1 MLGSANRVSATC
13 PPRDDATRR
22 STHPSSSCRHRIWPP
37 TWPSSSWWSFLWAWW
52 RTLTPR
58 NVISAFGKHCV
69 SQRSFSTPTR
79 PKLPCLRA
87 CATWLLLMRG
97 ARWRAVKATLP
108 QLAAAGRNNTL
119 TASVANNAVD
129 PGDDLP
135 VVLSTGRPRA

>member
-1 MLGSANRVSATC
+1 
-13 PPRDDATRR
+13 
-22 STHPSSSCRHRIWPP
+22 
-37 TWPSSSWWSFLWAWW
+37 
-52 RTLTPR
+52 
-58 NVISAFGKHCV
+58 
-69 SQRSFSTPTR
+69 
-79 PKLPCLRA
+79 
-87 CATWLLLMRG
+87 MRG